1 MLGESSEDLQEK
13 VNREHENNRLEEY
26 WKGIIEERLLVSINV
41 SHRSE
46 DSEDQDLHTNDAQNF
61 SANDNIVDIENKIEN
76 DLYETTSTTNI
87 VDNETEIEIDLYE
100 TTSTTNIVCCRRRYE
115 RDNTYTEVRSR
126 HNTDNYLATMA
137 SSISEAQ
144 DDLYDNTNL
153 NQPDN
158 GENSESS
165 DDDVIIEAT
174 EAGISSSNFEVDR
187 TSLEGLFK
195 RAVHF
200 EENAVQENQ
209 VEIRSWFSYG
219 KEHENRINQM
229 MTQNNLSLRR
239 ATMQIYSSLRS
250 ILPGIESA
258 TLYRR
263 TRKARFAYM
272 LFKQIG
278 EDKIERLKSYYA
290 NSIARLTRAQIQW
303 IVGNFP
309 RN

>member
-1 MLGESSEDLQEK
+1 M
-13 VNREHENNRLEEY
+13 
-26 WKGIIEERLLVSINV
+26 
-41 SHRSE
+41 
-46 DSEDQDLHTNDAQNF
+46 HTNDAQNF

-165 DDDVIIEAT
+165 DDDCYSDCKITLIKT
-174 EAGISSSNFEVDR
+174 R
-187 TSLEGLFK
+187 
-195 RAVHF
+195 
-200 EENAVQENQ
+200 
-209 VEIRSWFSYG
+209 
-219 KEHENRINQM
+219 
-229 MTQNNLSLRR
+229 NL
-239 ATMQIYSSLRS
+239 Y
-250 ILPGIESA
+250 
-258 TLYRR
+258 
-263 TRKARFAYM
+263 
-272 LFKQIG
+272 
-278 EDKIERLKSYYA
+278 
-290 NSIARLTRAQIQW
+290 IQL
-303 IVGNFP
+303 
-309 RN
+309 